1 MHGSGHRRL
10 LKNSFFSNL
19 LVWRSRNNLHK
30 SVALP
35 CDTPPLIPALLP
47 EGEGSF

>member
-1 MHGSGHRRL
+1 MRVAGTHKYPR
-10 LKNSFFSNL
+10 FAFVTF